1 MSESAL
7 KKLDKDI
14 GKLEEELNVYKSSN
28 GLSETAD
35 SVVSFI
41 TTQPE
46 PFQNRPDASPWL
58 SGDGGGCVIQ

>member
-14 GKLEEELNVYKSSN
+14 GKLEEELNVYKSSK

-46 PFQNRPDASPWL
+46 PFQNRTDASPWL